1 MPTYEYARTIPAE
14 TDYDI
19 LVCGGGPAGFAA
31 AIAAGRLGKKVLLAE
46 ATGCLGGMATNG
58 MVTAF
63 DGMGDGEKCLVGGIM
78 REIVETLHQRGGLAA
93 GTHPDFWR
101 KSMYCPTRFHPEA
114 LKILLDDLTAE
125 AGVEVRF
132 FTRFVD
138 VDADSDVGLVNGAIL
153 HQEEGLRYVPA
164 GMFIDA
170 TGSGALSHLAG
181 AQTLR
186 AGRDTPDIMPASL
199 CWFACNQEHHPGARE
214 AVDRAVAEGRFPRN
228 EYRAIPS
235 RLGDGQ
241 TTYNAGHLYQ
251 LDSLDTAA
259 LSAGMAQGRK
269 LAGLYN
275 DFLREHAPGNEKM
288 HIAATAP
295 LMGVRESRR
304 IVGEYTI
311 TAADFRDRRTF
322 PDQIGVYNKE
332 VDIHCYSDDID
343 TLKKHRKLRAD
354 RSNRDYWMMPGE
366 HYGIAYGSMVPRG
379 WKNLWAPGRSVSA
392 DVIMHGSA
400 RVMPSCVMQG
410 QAAGTAAVQ
419 CIDSA
424 QHACDLDTAALVTT
438 LRENGAYL
446 PQKELRGEMTRQQ
459 VEEMARKAGKS

>member
-1 MPTYEYARTIPAE
+1 MPTYEYARSIQAE
-14 TDYDI
+14 TDYEI
-19 LVCGGGPAGFAA
+19 LVCGGGPAGIAA

-78 REIVETLHQRGGLAA
+78 REIVETLHKRGGLAA
-93 GTHPDFWR
+93 GTWPDSWR
-101 KSMYCPTRFHPEA
+101 EKMYCPTRFHPEA
-114 LKILLDDLTAE
+114 LKILLDDMTAE
-125 AGVEVRF
+125 AGVEVRY

-138 VDADSDVGLVNGAIL
+138 VDADDESQLVNGAVL
-153 HQEEGLRYVPA
+153 HQEEGLRYIPA
-164 GMFIDA
+164 RMFIDA
-170 TGSGALSHLAG
+170 TGSAALAAAAG
-181 AQTLR
+181 AETRR
-186 AGRDTPDIMPASL
+186 AGRDTDNIMPASL
-199 CWFACNQEHHPGARE
+199 CWFACNQQPDPRARE
-214 AVDRAVAEGRFPRN
+214 AVDRAVEQGKFPRN
-228 EYRAIPS
+228 EYRAVPS

-259 LSAGMAQGRK
+259 LSAAMAEGRK
-269 LAGLYN
+269 LAQLYN

-288 HIAATAP
+288 HIAATSP
-295 LMGVRESRR
+295 LMGVRESRN

-311 TAADFRDRRTF
+311 TADDFRERRTF
-322 PDQIGVYNKE
+322 HDQIGVYNKE

-343 TLKKHRKLRAD
+343 TLKKHRAMRAD

-366 HYGIAYGSMVPRG
+366 HYGIAYGTIVPRG

-419 CIDSA
+419 CIDAA

-438 LRENGAYL
+438 LRKNGAYL
-446 PQKELRGEMTRQQ
+446 PQDELRGEMTRDAAQAQ
-459 VEEMARKAGKS
+459 AASKA